1 MLENI
6 GRYKLEERI
15 GEGAMA
21 DVYRAF
27 DPRINRHLAIKLL
40 KKDFVQ
46 DQEYS
51 ARFLQEAKAA
61 GALSHPNIVTI
72 YDIGETGGQP
82 YIVME
87 LLEGQPLDAMML
99 DQKRLKP
106 EQIMDYG
113 IQIAQA
119 LDYAHAMGVVHR
131 DIKPSNIIVS
141 KDARS
146 TKLLDFG
153 IARVS
158 DTSGTLEVSQST
170 TQIGAM
176 PGTPRYMSP
185 EQALGQPIDG
195 RSDLYALGVVLY
207 ELLTGKK
214 AFSASSMA
222 ALMMQITQAEPEPI
236 SKFAPDTPVGLQFII
251 GKLLAKRPERRFLSG
266 AQVAMALQRE
276 ADALAIQNEET
287 KRHRYL
293 PLPLRV
299 TLLMTTIT
307 ALVLAASS
315 WFTLREQNKAM
326 QDLAITSGTAIANF
340 VAKNTGTYMALE
352 DWDQVSVFVKVA
364 SEDGNVDDMVV
375 TDSKSIVRGARNER
389 LEGKFYIPN
398 GGQLIGNIGGM
409 RVLETHGTEARRVF
423 IFSRSVEYAGRR
435 FGTVHVSLKQD
446 KLVAASKLS
455 QFLLLTLALVT
466 LASVILVAYS
476 VANMLTQ
483 PIKRLQSAMRDVA
496 IGNLDFRISHS
507 RKDEFGEAFDG
518 FNRMATAVEDRI
530 ESALGFAQEPLDLPP
545 PPVDTIARDN
555 MVPFPVRVI
564 RSTSK
569 PPTG

>member
-1 MLENI
+1 MLDNI

-27 DPRINRHLAIKLL
+27 DPRINRHLAIKVL
-40 KKDFVQ
+40 KKEFIQ

-72 YDIGETGGQP
+72 YDIGEVGGQP

-87 LLEGQPLDAMML
+87 LLDGQPLDAVML
-99 DQKRLKP
+99 EQKKLKT
-106 EQIMDYG
+106 EQVMAYG
-113 IQIAQA
+113 VQITQA

-131 DIKPSNIIVS
+131 DIKPSNIVVS
-141 KDARS
+141 KDGSS

-158 DTSGTLEVSQST
+158 RMGEVLDISHST

-222 ALMMQITQAEPEPI
+222 ALMVQITQAEPEPI
-236 SKFAPDTPVGLQFII
+236 AKYAPDTPLGLQFII
-251 GKLLAKRPERRFLSG
+251 GKLLAKRPDRRFQTG
-266 AQVAMALQRE
+266 AQVAVSLQRE
-276 ADALAIQNEET
+276 ADALATQRLEA
-287 KRHRYL
+287 KRQRYL
-293 PLPLRV
+293 PLPIRL

-307 ALVLAASS
+307 ALVLSAGI
-315 WFTLREQNKAM
+315 WYTLREQNKAM

-340 VAKNTGTYMALE
+340 VAKNTGTHMALE

-375 TDSKSIVRGARNER
+375 TDSAGIIRGARNER
-389 LEGKFYIPN
+389 LEGKRYLPGN
-398 GGQLIGNIGGM
+398 GRLIESVGSM
-409 RVLETHGTEARRVF
+409 KVLESRGTEARRVF
-423 IFSRSVEYAGRR
+423 QFSRPVEYAGKS
-435 FGTVHVSLKQD
+435 FGAVHVSLKQD
-446 KLVAASKLS
+446 KLVAASQLS
-455 QFLLLTLALVT
+455 KYLLITLALMT
-466 LASVILVAYS
+466 LASVLLVAYT
-476 VANMLTQ
+476 VARMLTQ
-483 PIKRLQSAMRDVA
+483 PIKRLQLAMRDVTN
-496 IGNLDFRISHS
+496 GNLDFRISHT

-518 FNRMATAVEDRI
+518 FNKMAAAVEDRI
-530 ESALGFAQEPLDLPP
+530 ESALGFANEPLPLPSPIETADLP
-545 PPVDTIARDN
+545 DN
-555 MVPFPVRVI
+555 AVPFPSRAT
-564 RSTSK
+564 RSNSK
-569 PPTG
+569 PLS

>member
-1 MLENI
+1 MFENI

-27 DPRINRHLAIKLL
+27 DPRISRHLAIKVL

-106 EQIMDYG
+106 EQIMAYG

-131 DIKPSNIIVS
+131 DVKPSNIIVS

-158 DTSGTLEVSQST
+158 DPSDTLNVTQST

-214 AFSASSMA
+214 AFSAGSMA
-222 ALMMQITQAEPEPI
+222 ALMVQITQSEPEPI

-276 ADALAIQNEET
+276 ADALALQNQET
-287 KRHRYL
+287 KRHRLL

-299 TLLMTTIT
+299 ALLMTAIT
-307 ALVLAASS
+307 ALVLGASS

-389 LEGKFYIPN
+389 LEGKKYIPN
-398 GGQLIGNIGGM
+398 GGQLIENIGGM
-409 RVLETHGTEARRVF
+409 RVLEAQSTKGRRVF
-423 IFSRSVEYAGRR
+423 IFSRSVEYAGRK
-435 FGTVHVSLKQD
+435 FGIVHVSLKQD

-476 VANMLTQ
+476 VAHMLTQ
-483 PIKRLQSAMRDVA
+483 PVKRLQLAMRDVA
-496 IGNLDFRISHS
+496 NGSLDFRISHT
-507 RKDEFGEAFDG
+507 RKDELGEAFDG
-518 FNRMATAVEDRI
+518 FNRMAAAVEERI
-530 ESALGFAQEPLDLPP
+530 ESALGFAQEPYES
-545 PPVDTIARDN
+545 PPVPVEPAVGNN
-555 MVPFPVRVI
+555 MVPFPARSI
-564 RSTSK
+564 RSNSK
-569 PPTG
+569 PIA

>member
-1 MLENI
+1 MLDNI

-27 DPRINRHLAIKLL
+27 DPRINRHLAIKVL
-40 KKDFVQ
+40 KKEFVQ

-87 LLEGQPLDAMML
+87 LLDGQPLDALML
-99 DQKRLKP
+99 EQKKLKP
-106 EQIMDYG
+106 DRVMAYG
-113 IQIAQA
+113 IQITQA

-141 KDARS
+141 KDGNS

-153 IARVS
+153 IARMS
-158 DTSGTLEVSQST
+158 RLDDALEISHST

-222 ALMMQITQAEPEPI
+222 ALMVQITQAEPEPI
-236 SKFAPDTPVGLQFII
+236 AKYAPDTPVGLQFII
-251 GKLLAKRPERRFLSG
+251 GKLLAKRSDRRFQTG
-266 AQVAMALQRE
+266 AQAAMALQRE
-276 ADALAIQNEET
+276 ADALATQRQEA

-293 PLPLRV
+293 PLPVRV

-307 ALVLAASS
+307 ALVLSAGI
-315 WFTLREQNKAM
+315 WYTLREQNKAM
-326 QDLAITSGTAIANF
+326 QDLAITSGSAIVNF
-340 VAKNTGTYMALE
+340 VAKNTGTHMALE

-375 TDSKSIVRGARNER
+375 TDSAGIIRGARNER
-389 LEGKFYIPN
+389 LEGKRYIAGKN
-398 GGQLIGNIGGM
+398 QLIASNGAMQISESRGN
-409 RVLETHGTEARRVF
+409 EARRVF
-423 IFSRSVEYAGRR
+423 QFSRSVDYAGKK
-435 FGTVHVSLKQD
+435 FGMVHVSLNQD
-446 KLVAASKLS
+446 KLVAASQLS
-455 QFLLLTLALVT
+455 KYLLITLAIMT
-466 LASVILVAYS
+466 LASVLLVAYS
-476 VANMLTQ
+476 VARLLTK
-483 PIKRLQSAMRDVA
+483 PIKRLQLAMRDVTN
-496 IGNLDFRISHS
+496 GNLDFRISHD

-518 FNRMATAVEDRI
+518 FNKMASAVEERI
-530 ESALGFAQEPLDLPP
+530 ESALGFANEPLPLPQTSNSTELP
-545 PPVDTIARDN
+545 ENTVA
-555 MVPFPVRVI
+555 FPTRAT
-564 RSTSK
+564 RSNSK
-569 PPTG
+569 PLS

>member
-1 MLENI
+1 MLDNI

-27 DPRINRHLAIKLL
+27 DPRINRYLAIKLL

-82 YIVME
+82 FIVME
-87 LLEGQPLDAMML
+87 LLDGQPLDAMML

-106 EQIMDYG
+106 EQIMAYG

-214 AFSASSMA
+214 AFSANSMA

-236 SKFAPDTPVGLQFII
+236 SKFAANTPVGLQFII

-276 ADALAIQNEET
+276 SDALALQNQET

-293 PLPLRV
+293 SLPLRV
-299 TLLMTTIT
+299 TLLMTIIT

-340 VAKNTGTYMALE
+340 VAKNTGTYMALR
-352 DWDQVSVFVKVA
+352 DWDLVSVFVKVA

-375 TDSKSIVRGARNER
+375 TDSQSIVRGARNER
-389 LEGKFYIPN
+389 LEGKRYVAN
-398 GGQLIGNIGGM
+398 GGQLIENVNGM
-409 RVLETHGTEARRVF
+409 QVLEARGTKAQRVF
-423 IFSRSVEYAGRR
+423 IFSRTVEYAGRQ

-455 QFLLLTLALVT
+455 QFLLLTLALMT
-466 LASVILVAYS
+466 LATVILVAYS
-476 VANMLTQ
+476 VAHMLTQ
-483 PIKRLQSAMRDVA
+483 PVKRLQLAMRDVA
-496 IGNLDFRISHS
+496 NGNLDFRISHS

-530 ESALGFAQEPLDLPP
+530 ESALGFSQEPYVEPP
-545 PPVDTIARDN
+545 TPVDTAAADN
-555 MVPFPVRVI
+555 MVPFPVRAI
-564 RSTSK
+564 KSNSK
-569 PPTG
+569 PSIG

>member
-27 DPRINRHLAIKLL
+27 DPRINRHLAIKVL

-106 EQIMDYG
+106 DQIMAYG

-141 KDARS
+141 KDARF
-146 TKLLDFG
+146 TRLLDFG
-153 IARVS
+153 IARVT
-158 DTSGTLEVSQST
+158 DPNDALNVSQST

-214 AFSASSMA
+214 AFSANSMA
-222 ALMMQITQAEPEPI
+222 ALMIQITQSDPEPI
-236 SKFAPDTPVGLQFII
+236 AKFAPDTPVGLQFII

-266 AQVAMALQRE
+266 SQVAMALQRE
-276 ADALAIQNEET
+276 ADALAIQNQET
-287 KRHRYL
+287 KRHRFL

-299 TLLMTTIT
+299 ALLMTAIT
-307 ALVLAASS
+307 ALVLGASS

-326 QDLAITSGTAIANF
+326 QDLAITSGSAIAHF
-340 VAKNTGTYMALE
+340 IAKNTGTYMALE

-375 TDSKSIVRGARNER
+375 TDNKSIVRGARNER
-389 LEGKFYIPN
+389 LEGKRYVPN
-398 GGQLIGNIGGM
+398 GGQLIENIGVM
-409 RVLETHGTEARRVF
+409 KVLEARGTKAQRVF
-423 IFSRSVEYAGRR
+423 VFSQPVEYAGRR

-455 QFLLLTLALVT
+455 QVLLLTLALVT

-476 VANMLTQ
+476 VAHMLTQ
-483 PIKRLQSAMRDVA
+483 PIKRLQLAMRDVA
-496 IGNLDFRISHS
+496 NGNLDFRISHS
-507 RKDEFGEAFDG
+507 RKDELGEAFDG

-530 ESALGFAQEPLDLPP
+530 ESALGFAQEPYESPLV
-545 PPVDTIARDN
+545 PVEAVAGNN
-555 MVPFPVRVI
+555 MVPFPVRPV
-564 RSTSK
+564 RSNSK
-569 PPTG
+569 PTI

>member
-27 DPRINRHLAIKLL
+27 DPRINRHLAIKVL

-106 EQIMDYG
+106 EQIMAYG

-141 KDARS
+141 KDTHS

-158 DTSGTLEVSQST
+158 DPNDALGVTQST

-222 ALMMQITQAEPEPI
+222 ALMVQITQSEPEPI

-276 ADALAIQNEET
+276 TDALAIQNQET
-287 KRHRYL
+287 KRHRFL

-299 TLLMTTIT
+299 ALMMAAIT
-307 ALVLAASS
+307 AFVLGASS

-326 QDLAITSGTAIANF
+326 QDLAITSGSAIANF

-389 LEGKFYIPN
+389 LEGKEYIPN
-398 GGQLIGNIGGM
+398 GGHLIENIGRM
-409 RVLETHGTEARRVF
+409 QVLEARGTKAQRVF
-423 IFSRSVEYAGRR
+423 IFSRPVEYAGRR

-476 VANMLTQ
+476 VAHLLTQ
-483 PIKRLQSAMRDVA
+483 PVKRLQMAMRDVA
-496 IGNLDFRISHS
+496 NGNLDFRISHS

-530 ESALGFAQEPLDLPP
+530 ESALGFAQEPYELPS
-545 PPVDTIARDN
+545 VSAHTAAGDN
-555 MVPFPVRVI
+555 MVPFPVRAT
-564 RSTSK
+564 RSNSK
-569 PPTG
+569 PTL

>member
-1 MLENI
+1 MLDSI

-27 DPRINRHLAIKLL
+27 DPRINRHLAIKVL
-40 KKDFVQ
+40 KKEFVQ

-72 YDIGETGGQP
+72 YDIGEVGGQP
-82 YIVME
+82 FIVME
-87 LLEGQPLDAMML
+87 LLDGQPLDAMML
-99 DQKRLKP
+99 DKKRLKP
-106 EQIMDYG
+106 EQVMAYG
-113 IQIAQA
+113 VQITQA

-141 KDARS
+141 KDGSS

-153 IARVS
+153 IARIS
-158 DTSGTLEVSQST
+158 SSGDVPEISQSS

-214 AFSASSMA
+214 AFSAGSMA
-222 ALMMQITQAEPEPI
+222 ALMVQITQSEPDPI
-236 SKFAPDTPVGLQFII
+236 AKHASDVPVGLQFII
-251 GKLLAKRPERRFLSG
+251 TKLLAKRPDRRFQTG

-276 ADALAIQNEET
+276 ADAFANQQQEN

-293 PLPLRV
+293 PLPIRV
-299 TLLMTTIT
+299 ALLMTTII
-307 ALVLAASS
+307 AIVLAAGI
-315 WFTLREQNKAM
+315 WFTLRQQKKAM
-326 QDLAITSGTAIANF
+326 EDLAIASGSAIANF
-340 VAKNTGTYMALE
+340 VAKNTGTHMALE

-364 SEDGNVDDMVV
+364 SEDATVDDMIVA
-375 TDSKSIVRGARNER
+375 DSKGIIRGARNER
-389 LEGKFYIPN
+389 LEGKIFKLPKN
-398 GGQLIGNIGGM
+398 GTLIERKADMQVI
-409 RVLETHGTEARRVF
+409 ESQGTSARRVF
-423 IFSRSVEYAGRR
+423 QFSRSVDYAGKS
-435 FGTVHVSLKQD
+435 FGTVFVSLKQD

-455 QFLLLTLALVT
+455 EYLLLSLAFITLI
-466 LASVILVAYS
+466 SIILVAYS
-476 VANMLTQ
+476 VAQMLAR
-483 PIKRLQSAMRDVA
+483 PIQRLGEAMRDVTN
-496 IGNLDFRISHS
+496 GNLDFRISHT
-507 RKDEFGEAFDG
+507 RKDEFGEAFDD
-518 FNRMATAVEDRI
+518 FNRMAAAVEDRI
-530 ESALGFAQEPLDLPP
+530 ESALGFANEPLPLPTSSSDLP
-545 PPVDTIARDN
+545 DN
-555 MVPFPVRVI
+555 AVAFPMRAVR
-564 RSTSK
+564 SQSK
-569 PPTG
+569 PQG

>member
-1 MLENI
+1 MLETI

-27 DPRINRHLAIKLL
+27 DPRINRHLAIKVL
-40 KKDFVQ
+40 KKEFVQ

-72 YDIGETGGQP
+72 YDIGETNGQP

-87 LLEGQPLDAMML
+87 LLDGQPLDAVML
-99 DQKRLKP
+99 EQKRLKP
-106 EQIMDYG
+106 DQIMDYG
-113 IQIAQA
+113 IQISQA

-158 DTSGTLEVSQST
+158 DANGALDTSQST

-214 AFSASSMA
+214 AFSANSMA
-222 ALMMQITQAEPEPI
+222 ALMMQITQSEPEPI
-236 SKFAPDTPVGLQFII
+236 AKFAPDTPAGLQFII
-251 GKLLAKRPERRFLSG
+251 GKLLAKRPDRRFLSG

-276 ADALAIQNEET
+276 ADVLSIQKQEA
-287 KRHRYL
+287 KKHRYL

-299 TLLMTTIT
+299 TILMTAIT
-307 ALVLAASS
+307 AFVLGGSS

-326 QDLAITSGTAIANF
+326 QELAIASGSAIANF

-375 TDSKSIVRGARNER
+375 TDSKGIVRGARNER
-389 LEGKFYIPN
+389 LEGKAYVAN
-398 GGQLIGNIGGM
+398 GGQLIENVGDM
-409 RVLETHGTEARRVF
+409 RVIEARGTEARRVF
-423 IFSRSVEYAGRR
+423 QFSRSVDYAGRK

-446 KLVAASKLS
+446 KLVSASELS
-455 QFLLLTLALVT
+455 KFLLLTLALMT
-466 LASVILVAYS
+466 LATVILVAYS
-476 VANMLTQ
+476 VANMLTK
-483 PIKRLQSAMRDVA
+483 PVKRLQLAMRDVTN
-496 IGNLDFRISHS
+496 GNLDFRISHT
-507 RKDEFGEAFDG
+507 RQDEFGEAFDG
-518 FNRMATAVEDRI
+518 FNRMAAAVEDRI
-530 ESALGFAQEPLDLPP
+530 ESALGFSQEPLDLPP
-545 PPVDTIARDN
+545 IPTDAAPTDN
-555 MVPFPVRVI
+555 MVPFPARAT
-564 RSTSK
+564 RSNSK
-569 PPTG
+569 PLA

>member
-27 DPRINRHLAIKLL
+27 DPRINRHLAIKVL
-40 KKDFVQ
+40 KKEFIQ
-46 DQEYS
+46 DHEYS

-87 LLEGQPLDAMML
+87 LLDGQPLDALML
-99 DQKRLKP
+99 EQKKLKP
-106 EQIMDYG
+106 DRVMAYG
-113 IQIAQA
+113 IQITQA

-141 KDARS
+141 KDGVS

-158 DTSGTLEVSQST
+158 RMGETLDISHST

-222 ALMMQITQAEPEPI
+222 ALMVQITQAEPEPLA
-236 SKFAPDTPVGLQFII
+236 KYAPETPVGLQFII
-251 GKLLAKRPERRFLSG
+251 GKLLAKRPDRRFQTG

-276 ADALAIQNEET
+276 ADALATQRLEA

-293 PLPLRV
+293 PLPVRV

-307 ALVLAASS
+307 ALVLSAGI
-315 WFTLREQNKAM
+315 WYTLRQQNKAM
-326 QDLAITSGTAIANF
+326 QDLAITSGTAIVNF
-340 VAKNTGTYMALE
+340 VAKNTGTHMALE

-375 TDSKSIVRGARNER
+375 TDSAGIIRGARNER
-389 LEGKFYIPN
+389 LEGKFYKP
-398 GGQLIGNIGGM
+398 GGGRLIATSGTVK
-409 RVLETHGTEARRVF
+409 VLEARGNEARRVF
-423 IFSRSVEYAGRR
+423 QFSRPVDYAGKS

-446 KLVAASKLS
+446 KLVAASQLS
-455 QFLLLTLALVT
+455 KYLLITLALMT
-466 LASVILVAYS
+466 LGSVLLVAYT
-476 VANMLTQ
+476 VARLLTQ
-483 PIKRLQSAMRDVA
+483 PIKRLQLAMRDVTN
-496 IGNLDFRISHS
+496 GNLDFRISHT

-518 FNRMATAVEDRI
+518 FNKMAAAVEERI
-530 ESALGFAQEPLDLPP
+530 ESALGFANEPLPLPTVNEAEDLPGN
-545 PPVDTIARDN
+545 T
-555 MVPFPVRVI
+555 VPFPSRAT
-564 RSTSK
+564 RSNSK
-569 PPTG
+569 PLS

>member
-1 MLENI
+1 MLETI

-27 DPRINRHLAIKLL
+27 DPRINRHLAIKVL
-40 KKDFVQ
+40 KKEFVQ

-72 YDIGETGGQP
+72 YDIGEIGGQP

-87 LLEGQPLDAMML
+87 LLDGQPLDAVML

-106 EQIMDYG
+106 EQVMAYG
-113 IQIAQA
+113 IQITQA

-141 KDARS
+141 KDGNS

-158 DTSGTLEVSQST
+158 SGGDSLDVSQSS

-185 EQALGQPIDG
+185 EQALGLPIDG

-214 AFSASSMA
+214 AFSANSMA
-222 ALMMQITQAEPEPI
+222 ALMMQITQSEPDPI
-236 SKFAPDTPVGLQFII
+236 AKFVPDTPVGLQFII
-251 GKLLAKRPERRFLSG
+251 GKLLTKRPERRFQTG
-266 AQVAMALQRE
+266 AQVALALQRE
-276 ADALAIQNEET
+276 ADALET
-287 KRHRYL
+287 QLQETRRHRYL

-299 TLLMTTIT
+299 TLLMTAIT
-307 ALVLAASS
+307 ALVLAAGS

-326 QDLAITSGTAIANF
+326 QNLAITSGSAIANF
-340 VAKNTGTYMALE
+340 VSKNTSTYMALE

-375 TDSKSIVRGARNER
+375 TDAKGIIRGARNER
-389 LEGKFYIPN
+389 LTGKKYIPSE
-398 GGQLIGNIGGM
+398 GQVIQKVGAM
-409 RVLETHGTEARRVF
+409 RVLEARGNQARRVF
-423 IFSRSVEYAGRR
+423 QFSRPVVYAGKS
-435 FGTVHVSLKQD
+435 FGMVYVNLKQD
-446 KLVAASKLS
+446 DLVSASELS
-455 QFLLLTLALVT
+455 KFLLLTLALVT
-466 LASVILVAYS
+466 LASVIMVAYS
-476 VANMLTQ
+476 VAHLLTQ
-483 PIKRLQSAMRDVA
+483 PMKRLQLAMRDVTN
-496 IGNLDFRISHS
+496 GNLDFRISHS
-507 RKDEFGEAFDG
+507 RQDEFGEAFDG
-518 FNRMATAVEDRI
+518 FNRMAAAVEERI
-530 ESALGFAQEPLDLPP
+530 ESALGFADDPLPIQLAEGDPALP
-545 PPVDTIARDN
+545 DN
-555 MVPFPVRVI
+555 MLAFPVRAT
-564 RSTSK
+564 RSNSK
-569 PPTG
+569 TLT

>member
-1 MLENI
+1 MLETI

-27 DPRINRHLAIKLL
+27 DPRINRHLAIKVL
-40 KKDFVQ
+40 KKEFVQ
-46 DQEYS
+46 DHEYS

-87 LLEGQPLDAMML
+87 LLDGQPLDAVML
-99 DQKRLKP
+99 EQKKLKIDQV
-106 EQIMDYG
+106 MAYG
-113 IQIAQA
+113 IQITQA

-141 KDARS
+141 KDGAS

-153 IARVS
+153 IARMSRMGDTLDVS
-158 DTSGTLEVSQST
+158 HST

-222 ALMMQITQAEPEPI
+222 ALMVQITQAEPEPI
-236 SKFAPDTPVGLQFII
+236 AKYAPDTPLGLQFII
-251 GKLLAKRPERRFLSG
+251 GKLLAKRPDRRFQTG
-266 AQVAMALQRE
+266 AQVALSLQRE
-276 ADALAIQNEET
+276 TDALATQRQEA

-293 PLPLRV
+293 PLPVRV

-307 ALVLAASS
+307 AAVLAAGI
-315 WFTLREQNKAM
+315 WYTLREQNKAM
-326 QDLAITSGTAIANF
+326 QDLAVTSGSAIANF
-340 VAKNTGTYMALE
+340 VAKNTGTHMAIE

-375 TDSKSIVRGARNER
+375 TDSAGIIRGARNER
-389 LEGKFYIPN
+389 LEGKRYLPGHGRLIQSN
-398 GGQLIGNIGGM
+398 GNMQIIESRGN
-409 RVLETHGTEARRVF
+409 EARRVF
-423 IFSRSVEYAGRR
+423 QFSRPVDYAGKK
-435 FGTVHVSLKQD
+435 FGMVHVSLKQD
-446 KLVAASKLS
+446 KLVAASELS
-455 QFLLLTLALVT
+455 KYLLMILALIT
-466 LASVILVAYS
+466 LASVVLVAYT
-476 VANMLTQ
+476 VARMLTQ
-483 PIKRLQSAMRDVA
+483 PIKGLQLAMRDVA
-496 IGNLDFRISHS
+496 NGNLNFRISHT

-518 FNRMATAVEDRI
+518 FNKMASAVEERI
-530 ESALGFAQEPLDLPP
+530 ESALGFANDPLPLPSAGELAELP
-545 PPVDTIARDN
+545 ENT
-555 MVPFPVRVI
+555 VPFPSRAT
-564 RSTSK
+564 RSNSK
-569 PPTG
+569 PLI

>member
-40 KKDFVQ
+40 KKEFVQ

-72 YDIGETGGQP
+72 YDIGEVSGQP

-87 LLEGQPLDAMML
+87 LLDGQPLDAVML
-99 DQKRLKP
+99 EQKRLKP
-106 EQIMDYG
+106 EQVMTYG
-113 IQIAQA
+113 VQITQA

-141 KDARS
+141 KDGTS

-158 DTSGTLEVSQST
+158 SGPDSLDVSQSA

-185 EQALGQPIDG
+185 EQALGLPIDG

-214 AFSASSMA
+214 AFSANSMA
-222 ALMMQITQAEPEPI
+222 ALMMQITQSEPEPI
-236 SKFAPDTPVGLQFII
+236 AKIAPETPVGLQFII
-251 GKLLAKRPERRFLSG
+251 SKLLTKRPERRFQTG

-276 ADALAIQNEET
+276 ADVLETQLQET

-299 TLLMTTIT
+299 TLLMTMIT
-307 ALVLAASS
+307 ALVLAAGS

-326 QDLAITSGTAIANF
+326 QNLAITSGTAIANF
-340 VAKNTGTYMALE
+340 IAKNTGTYMALE

-375 TDSKSIVRGARNER
+375 TDAKGIIRGARNER
-389 LEGKFYIPN
+389 LTGKKYMPSDGEVIQKV
-398 GGQLIGNIGGM
+398 GAM
-409 RVLETHGTEARRVF
+409 RVLEARGNQARRVF
-423 IFSRSVEYAGRR
+423 QFSRPVDYAGKS
-435 FGTVHVSLKQD
+435 FGIVYVSLKQD
-446 KLVAASKLS
+446 ELVSASELSKL
-455 QFLLLTLALVT
+455 LLLTLALVT
-466 LASVILVAYS
+466 LASVITVAYS
-476 VANMLTQ
+476 VVYLLTQ
-483 PIKRLQSAMRDVA
+483 PMKRLQLAMRDVA
-496 IGNLDFRISHS
+496 NGNLDFRISHT

-518 FNRMATAVEDRI
+518 FNRMAAAVEERI
-530 ESALGFAQEPLDLPP
+530 ESALGFADEPLLLRPG
-545 PPVDTIARDN
+545 DTKDVAPDN
-555 MVPFPVRVI
+555 MVPFPVRAI
-564 RSTSK
+564 RTNSK
-569 PPTG
+569 PVT